1 MFFLKKINK
10 MSDSLNNSQMSKKSK
25 KSKMSAKENK
35 ENKENSNLL
44 SSDNLQVP
52 VQSVRAYLEETVTA
66 AIQEGMMKLVEQ
78 KPENPL
84 EFLGNFLIEKSK
96 KK

>member
-25 KSKMSAKENK
+25 KSKMSAN
-35 ENKENSNLL
+35 ENKENS
-44 SSDNLQVP
+44 SDNLQIP
-52 VQSVRAYLEETVTA
+52 IQSVRAYLEETVTA
-66 AIQEGMMKLVEQ
+66 VIQEGMMKLVEQ

>member
-1 MFFLKKINK
+1 

-25 KSKMSAKENK
+25 KSKMSSKNENK
-35 ENKENSNLL
+35 ENEENSNFLP
-44 SSDNLQVP
+44 SDNLQVP

>member
-1 MFFLKKINK
+1 

-25 KSKMSAKENK
+25 KSKMSANENKENK
-35 ENKENSNLL
+35 ENKENNNLL

>member
-1 MFFLKKINK
+1 

-25 KSKMSAKENK
+25 KSKMSANENK

>member
-25 KSKMSAKENK
+25 KSKMSANENK
-35 ENKENSNLL
+35 ENKENS
-44 SSDNLQVP
+44 SDNLQVP
-52 VQSVRAYLEETVTA
+52 IQSVRAYLEETVTA

-96 KK
+96 K

>member
-25 KSKMSAKENK
+25 KSKMSAN
-35 ENKENSNLL
+35 ENKENS
-44 SSDNLQVP
+44 SDNLQIP
-52 VQSVRAYLEETVTA
+52 IQSVRAYLEETVTA

>member
-1 MFFLKKINK
+1 

-25 KSKMSAKENK
+25 KLKMSANENK
-35 ENKENSNLL
+35 ENKENSNLI

>member
-25 KSKMSAKENK
+25 KSKMSANENK
-35 ENKENSNLL
+35 ENKEN

-96 KK
+96 KYILF

>member
-1 MFFLKKINK
+1 

-25 KSKMSAKENK
+25 KSKMSSNNENK

-52 VQSVRAYLEETVTA
+52 VQSVRTYLEETVTA

>member
-1 MFFLKKINK
+1 

-25 KSKMSAKENK
+25 KSKMSSNNENKENK

-96 KK
+96 K